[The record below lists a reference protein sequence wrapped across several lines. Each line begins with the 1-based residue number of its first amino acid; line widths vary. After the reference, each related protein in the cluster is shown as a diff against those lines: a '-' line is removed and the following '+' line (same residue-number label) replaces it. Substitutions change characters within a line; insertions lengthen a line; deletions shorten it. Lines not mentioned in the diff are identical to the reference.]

1 MNLKTLIIIG
11 VGFSVF
17 LGIYLFS
24 MLSAIALLVGVG
36 LGVLISKSVNDI
48 FKNFQKGI
56 YLSEKANISHRKKEL
71 ESELEK
77 LNKGD

>member
-24 MLSAIALLVGVG
+24 MISAIALLVGFG
-36 LGVLISKSVNDI
+36 FGVWQHDSISSI
-48 FKNFQKGI
+48 FKNYQRGI
-56 YLSEKANISHRKKEL
+56 YLSEKADMEHRKKQLEAEL
-71 ESELEK
+71 DR

>member
-24 MLSAIALLVGVG
+24 MFSAIALLIGVG
-36 LGVLISKSVNDI
+36 LGIFLSKPINDI
-48 FKNFQKGI
+48 FNNFSHTCSCLKN
-56 YLSEKANISHRKKEL
+56 
-71 ESELEK
+71 
-77 LNKGD
+77 